1 METNYAYTKN
11 KILNKINRMNKHIKL
26 RENNIKQFRDDIL
39 TILQENKPT
48 QFTEIQKVLHKIKVL
63 QNEIIHIE
71 SRIEDK
77 REQIYHHGS
86 MQN

>member
-1 METNYAYTKN
+1 METSYAYTKN
-11 KILNKINRMNKHIKL
+11 KISNKINRMNKHIKL